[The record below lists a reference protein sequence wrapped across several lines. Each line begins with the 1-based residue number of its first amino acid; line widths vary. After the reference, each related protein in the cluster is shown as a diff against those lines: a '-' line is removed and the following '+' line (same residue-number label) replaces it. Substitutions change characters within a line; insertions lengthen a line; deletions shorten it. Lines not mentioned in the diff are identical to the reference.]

1 MRRGAMTVAQT
12 QDSNRIESEE
22 GIDLVLPD
30 YLTTTWPTDTGF
42 ALILESLE
50 RLEAENTQMKR
61 ELQEMR
67 AEMTDRA
74 ASCPRLCEDSIK
86 ASESRLRTQVNQ
98 LEDEV
103 ENLRTQQTLL
113 TQQAEITLTVMDT
126 VEEFQNEYINITDRL
141 DLLEER
147 QSSLEAMTTQD
158 SNRIESEEGI
168 DLVLPDYL
176 TTTWPT
182 DTGFALILE
191 SLERLE
197 AENTQ
202 MKRELQEM
210 RAEMTDRAASCPRL
224 CEDSIKASE
233 SRLRTQVNQLEDEVE
248 NLRTQQTLL
257 TQQAEITLTVVDVV
271 EEFQDEY
278 INITDRLDLLEE
290 RQSSLE
296 AMTVQPGHTYTLIR
310 SLVVTNDEK
319 IVMADEFQRKMRVM
333 TLENRQ
339 LQGEIRMNSTQAS
352 VALLDDGLVA
362 VATNDGRQIA
372 LVNVSGS
379 DPQVASVIPTL
390 SQYQMVCQGEGDTLV
405 VGASGDRF
413 NRLDVLSRDGQIVR
427 TLVDSRND
435 SNLRRPFFLTRWRDD
450 VYVSDWGRSRIYKVN
465 LETGRINSTFGELN
479 LSDLDL
485 NEPRAVTFD
494 DDGNMYAAT
503 GGRACA
509 EGVSRDAEWCIL
521 QMRANGSVSVF
532 VEIFDKWPYGVGVA
546 PGVLVL
552 SLAEWSD
559 GWKTELRGY
568 ELPV

>member
-1 MRRGAMTVAQT
+1 MDIPLLLAALLATSVVFCAAQ
-12 QDSNRIESEE
+12 
-22 GIDLVLPD
+22 
-30 YLTTTWPTDTGF
+30 
-42 ALILESLE
+42 
-50 RLEAENTQMKR
+50 
-61 ELQEMR
+61 
-67 AEMTDRA
+67 
-74 ASCPRLCEDSIK
+74 
-86 ASESRLRTQVNQ
+86 
-98 LEDEV
+98 
-103 ENLRTQQTLL
+103 
-113 TQQAEITLTVMDT
+113 
-126 VEEFQNEYINITDRL
+126 
-141 DLLEER
+141 
-147 QSSLEAMTTQD
+147 TQD

-296 AMTVQPGHTYTLIR
+296 AMTVRGTNHVFVSTQRPQNRPAKRLFTVSPSTIEPGHTYTLIR